1 MQIASSFSMD
11 AEIGFQGLTQLYR
24 KIDDVKKDLH
34 VCDVETDRLYSS
46 IRTEEIIFPFGSSIS
61 GEDNVDELED
71 KTYYPTY
78 IKIQK
83 SLIGSGYGS
92 KLEIIFSEI
101 DVDTRNLKE
110 DTKDYSAATAY
121 NKVYSEEF
129 RNLCLQA
136 LWLPLE
142 AFAWQIDHASN
153 LLYVDQL
160 KAPLYNPTI
169 ELANSILNKT
179 YTRLNLLSSLAENK
193 TSSYEV
199 QKNFLSTTFS

>member
-1 MQIASSFSMD
+1 MQIGSSFSID

-61 GEDNVDELED
+61 GEDKVDELED

-83 SLIGSGYGS
+83 SLIGAGHGS

-101 DVDTRNLKE
+101 DVDTRDLRE

-142 AFAWQIDHASN
+142 AFSWQVDHVSN
-153 LLYVDQL
+153 LFYSDYL
-160 KAPLYNPTI
+160 KAPIYNPTI

-179 YTRLNLLSSLAENK
+179 YTRINLLSDL
-193 TSSYEV
+193 V
-199 QKNFLSTTFS
+199 QDQNLILEDSQKFSHGIYF

>member
-1 MQIASSFSMD
+1 MQIGSSLSMD

-34 VCDVETDRLYSS
+34 ICDVETHRLYSS
-46 IRTEEIIFPFGSSIS
+46 IRNEEIIFPFGNSIS
-61 GEDNVDELED
+61 GEDKVDELED

-83 SLIGSGYGS
+83 SLIGSGHGS
-92 KLEIIFSEI
+92 KLEIIYSEI
-101 DVDTRNLKE
+101 DVDTRDLKE

-142 AFAWQIDHASN
+142 AFSWQVDHASN
-153 LLYVDQL
+153 LLYSDYL

-169 ELANSILNKT
+169 ELATSILNKT
-179 YTRLNLLSSLAENK
+179 YARINLLSNLVNDKNLMLQDSQKFSLGI
-193 TSSYEV
+193 Y
-199 QKNFLSTTFS
+199 

>member
-1 MQIASSFSMD
+1 MQIGSSFSID

-34 VCDVETDRLYSS
+34 VCDVETHRLYCS

-61 GEDNVDELED
+61 GEDKVDELED

-83 SLIGSGYGS
+83 SLIGAGHGS

-101 DVDTRNLKE
+101 DVDTRDLRE

-142 AFAWQIDHASN
+142 AFSWQVDHVSN
-153 LLYVDQL
+153 LFYSDYL
-160 KAPLYNPTI
+160 KAPIYNPTI

-179 YTRLNLLSSLAENK
+179 YTRINLLSDL
-193 TSSYEV
+193 V
-199 QKNFLSTTFS
+199 QGQNLILEDSQKFSHGIYF